1 MTNKPTD
8 SRLASTSARAIHEAL
23 NAYRNEFDAITR
35 RAKIHFKERNW
46 HGMRTDATARL
57 ELYKTVVNRIEAQT
71 RRLLAARIH
80 DRRVWTAMKAVY
92 SSLICGRNDWEL
104 AETFFNSVT
113 RRAFATVGVDPKI
126 EFVDTEFE
134 TPPTPSPSEVYRTYD
149 GSMSTEVL
157 VRTIL
162 SDYPMLDAFQD
173 LQHEAKWVAAEIRSH
188 LRNMG
193 LPGNIKKAQMIES
206 IFYRGMGAYII
217 GRIYVGSVL
226 IPVAIALL
234 NTAKGITVDGILLE
248 ENKISILFSFARSY
262 FHVEIQRPYDLV
274 CFLKTILPRKRIAEL
289 YISTGFNKHGKTELY
304 RELLNHLTECTQ
316 DQFEI
321 SRGERGMVMI
331 VFNMPNDDLVFKL
344 IRDHFGTPKKTTRRD
359 VMEKYD
365 LVFKHDR
372 AGRLIDAQAFEHLQF
387 EACCFSDHLLDELQR
402 EAGQTVR
409 VSDEYVIVE
418 HAYVERR
425 VTPLNIYL
433 EEADEDAARNVV
445 IDFGRAIKDMAVSNI
460 FPGDILLKN
469 FGVTRHGRVV
479 FYDYDELCPLTSCN
493 FKKLPLASRYEDEL
507 SSEPWFYV
515 DDNDVF
521 PEEFRKFLGLSEPLR
536 AVFLE
541 QHADIFEIEFWRR
554 TQEAIKAGKLPHIYP
569 YERNVQSKQLGWDID
584 DA

>member
-1 MTNKPTD
+1 MIERLTD
-8 SRLASTSARAIHEAL
+8 SHLANAGARAIHEAL

-35 RAKIHFKERNW
+35 RAKIHFKARNW
-46 HGMRTDATARL
+46 HGMRADATARL

-71 RRLLAARIH
+71 RRLLGARIH
-80 DRRVWTAMKAVY
+80 DQRVWTAMKAVY
-92 SSLICGRNDWEL
+92 SGLICGRNDWEL

-173 LQHEAKWVAAEIRSH
+173 LQHEAKWVAAEIKSH

-217 GRIYVGSVL
+217 GRIYAGSVL

-274 CFLKTILPRKRIAEL
+274 RFLKTILPRKRIAEL

-304 RELLNHLTECTQ
+304 RELLNHMTECTQ

-387 EACCFSDHLLDELQR
+387 DACCFSDQLLDELQR

-409 VSDEYVIVE
+409 VSDEYIIVE

-433 EEADEDAARNVV
+433 EEADRMPPA
-445 IDFGRAIKDMAVSNI
+445 
-460 FPGDILLKN
+460 
-469 FGVTRHGRVV
+469 T
-479 FYDYDELCPLTSCN
+479 
-493 FKKLPLASRYEDEL
+493 
-507 SSEPWFYV
+507 W
-515 DDNDVF
+515 
-521 PEEFRKFLGLSEPLR
+521 
-536 AVFLE
+536 
-541 QHADIFEIEFWRR
+541 
-554 TQEAIKAGKLPHIYP
+554 
-569 YERNVQSKQLGWDID
+569 
-584 DA
+584 